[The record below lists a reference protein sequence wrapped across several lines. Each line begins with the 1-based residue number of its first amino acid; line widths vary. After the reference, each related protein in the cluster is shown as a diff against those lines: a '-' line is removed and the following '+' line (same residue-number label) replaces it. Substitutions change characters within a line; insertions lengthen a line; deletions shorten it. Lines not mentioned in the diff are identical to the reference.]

1 MKKKGHHLGNRLKGI
16 GYWEK
21 VKGNREYQILIPYYF
36 LPIIFSLFLIPCNL
50 IAQTYTIKG
59 VVVDSNAHA
68 LPDAVVS
75 IYKNTDSVIV
85 QRFKTDKQGHFS
97 SNDLNAQE
105 SYFLSVEYLGYDT
118 YFQNLNLVDS
128 KQLLVDS
135 LKQPTTKNQQ
145 LKTIKDSV
153 VEITGIT
160 LIPSTTLLNTTII
173 EADRDPIKVKGDT
186 IEFTASSY
194 KTAPNST
201 ADEIL
206 KRLPGVEV
214 NKDGTVNAQGEQVQ
228 QIYVNGKKFF
238 GTDPKIALQN
248 LPADAIEAIQV
259 FDEKS
264 DQSKFSGLDDGV
276 RDKTINFKL
285 KPRYSSGNFGTITAG
300 YGTDERFDE
309 KGLWNKFSPT
319 EQLSLLGAAN
329 DVSKQ
334 TFTTQDYSTYAGGSS
349 TGGSSGG
356 GTGRGGGGGGSGTP
370 NATPGFTTTFSGGV
384 NYNNTAS
391 PKTEINTNY
400 FFNRFD
406 RTFDVLSNRQ
416 NFVPFMYSNVTQ
428 SLQNIINDNH
438 RFFFSIDHKIDS
450 FNSIKFT
457 SNFSFSDNNNSTN
470 SDAQTINASNFL
482 VNDIARRN
490 TTVGNGFT
498 NSNTLLYRHRF
509 VKAGRT
515 FSINAG
521 VAPSKTISDINLN
534 GLNSYFD
541 SLNTKTT
548 DSTLQLDTRHNTK
561 VSYNGTVSYT
571 EPITPQMTIELTATH
586 QRTNNIS
593 DRMVYKTAHGETL
606 LDTILSNN
614 YDNHFD
620 HNRAGFNYRFVYK
633 TWQLTTGV
641 QYEQSLLYSSSNYGV
656 VDRGYYNL
664 LPVVRFKYT
673 FAQGESASLDYDT
686 NLNEPSIS
694 QLQPITDYS
703 DPINIRVGN
712 PDLNPE
718 YQHRARLRYN
728 KFNRKTFHSFFI
740 FTNITYT
747 TNKIQDAQY
756 ISPTFISTFKPVNVD
771 NDFAINNYVG
781 LGLPVSQQKLR
792 LNFSLNSGYNKSINP
807 INNVLNVTNKLTLGG
822 SMRWDLR
829 LRDTFEL
836 GFQTRITY
844 TSSQYSLN
852 KSLSKDY
859 SFHDY
864 DLNTACILPW
874 NTRISS
880 DLGYSFYVGSQ
891 FNNIAPIPIW
901 NASFSKYLWNDKRAE
916 LKLSVFDIL
925 NRNIG
930 FSRTASANYIEDDRT
945 KSLGRYGL
953 VSFIYNINPALL
965 KNKTGGDQPGNGGG
979 KRFDGNRGGS
989 RN

>member
-1 MKKKGHHLGNRLKGI
+1 MKKKLQLFALSLLLI
-16 GYWEK
+16 AYSYK
-21 VKGNREYQILIPYYF
+21 V
-36 LPIIFSLFLIPCNL
+36 S
-50 IAQTYTIKG
+50 AQTYTIHG
-59 VVVDSNAHA
+59 VVADSNAHA
-68 LPDAVVS
+68 LPDAVIS
-75 IYKNTDSVIV
+75 IYRNSDSVVV
-85 QRFKTDKQGHFS
+85 QRFKSDKQGIFL
-97 SNDLNAQE
+97 SNDLKSSE
-105 SYFLSVEYLGYDT
+105 SYLLSVEYLGYDT
-118 YFQNLNLVDS
+118 YFQNLNKGV
-128 KQLLVDS
+128 
-135 LKQPTTKNQQ
+135 
-145 LKTIKDSV
+145 KDSIL
-153 VEITGIT
+153 EITGIT
-160 LIPSTTLLNTTII
+160 LIPSSTLLNTTVI
-173 EADRDPIKVKGDT
+173 EADRDPVKVKGDT
-186 IEFTASSY
+186 IEFAASSY

-248 LPADAIEAIQV
+248 LPADAIESIQV

-300 YGTDERFDE
+300 YGTDERFDD

-349 TGGSSGG
+349 TGGNSGG
-356 GTGRGGGGGGSGTP
+356 GGGRNSGGGGGSGTP
-370 NATPGFTTTFSGGV
+370 NATPGFTTTFSGGI

-416 NFVPFMYSNVTQ
+416 NFVPAVYSNVTQ

-457 SNFSFSDNNNSTN
+457 TNFSYSDNNNSTN
-470 SDAQTINASNFL
+470 SDAQTLNGTNLL
-482 VNDIARRN
+482 VNDIARLN

-509 VKAGRT
+509 TKAGRT

-521 VAPSKTISDINLN
+521 IAPSKTTSNININ

-541 SLNTKTT
+541 SLSNKTS

-561 VSYNGTVSYT
+561 VSYNATLSYT
-571 EPITPQMTIELTATH
+571 EPITPQMTVELTATH

-593 DRMVYKTAHGETL
+593 DRTVYKTANGETL
-606 LDTILSNN
+606 LDAILSNN

-620 HNRAGFNYRFVYK
+620 HNRGGFNYRFVYK

-641 QYEQSLLYSSSNYGV
+641 QYEQSILYSTSNYGII
-656 VDRGYYNL
+656 DRAYYNF
-664 LPVVRFKYT
+664 LPIVRFKYT
-673 FAQGESASLDYDT
+673 FAQGETASLDYET

-718 YQHRARLRYN
+718 YQHRARIRYN
-728 KFNRKTFHSFFI
+728 KFNRKTFTSFFI
-740 FTNITYT
+740 FTNIAYT
-747 TNKIQDAQY
+747 ANKIQDAQF
-756 ISPTFISTFKPVNVD
+756 ISPKFISTFKPVNVD

-781 LGLPVSQQKLR
+781 LGLPISQQKLR
-792 LNFSLNSGYNKSINP
+792 VNFSLNSGYGRSINP
-807 INNVLNVTNKLTLGG
+807 VNNVLNVTDKLTLGG
-822 SMRWDLR
+822 NMRWDLR
-829 LRDTFEL
+829 IRDTFEL

-844 TSSQYSLN
+844 TSSKYSLN
-852 KSLSKDY
+852 TSLNKDY

-864 DLNTACILPW
+864 DLNAACILPW

-880 DLGYSFYVGSQ
+880 DLAYSFYLGSQ

-916 LKLSVFDIL
+916 LKFSVFDIL

-930 FSRTASANYIEDDRT
+930 FSRTSAANYIEDDRT

-965 KNKTGGDQPGNGGG
+965 KNKTSGGDQPSGGR
-979 KRFDGNRGGS
+979 RFGGNRGG
-989 RN
+989 